1 MTNGR
6 FRPRTRAG
14 DRRSLQPFL
23 RELEALC
30 RRRGFILEGGRYE
43 TVVVKDLDQDTLP
56 GSYQITH
63 QTREWVTIHWTPG
76 RTKKR

>member
-6 FRPRTRAG
+6 FTPRTRAG

-30 RRRGFILEGGRYE
+30 RRRGFVLEGGSYE
-43 TVVVKDLDQDTLP
+43 TVVVKDLDPGTLP

-63 QTREWVTIHWTPG
+63 QTREWVNIDWAPG
-76 RTKKR
+76 RVKQR